1 MQQSGTSP
9 ASPAPL
15 PRAVFGRIYIATVF
29 VAGLAVAGVSLY
41 QLDKHPIGY
50 AWLTLAVLTVA
61 SGAFAIKLPAIPAT
75 ISVSETFVFMLV
87 LLYGAAP
94 ATITVALDGLIVT
107 LFRRKREL
115 KRIAF
120 NLAEPA
126 VSVWVA
132 SQVFAGLVGVG
143 PLDLQSIRPG
153 ALILPMFLLSTVYF
167 LLNSGLT
174 AIAVTSETGTPPYV
188 VWRTHF
194 MWLSLNYFGGASI
207 ALLLV
212 LQSGDLSLRDLG
224 VVLPLLVITYLTFKT
239 SMARVEDARSHLG
252 ALNKLYLSTVE
263 TLAMAIDAKDQITH
277 GHIRRVQ
284 TYAVALARALGVKDE
299 AQIKAIES
307 AALLHDMGKLA
318 VPEHILNKPGKLTAA
333 EYEKMK
339 LHAPVG
345 ADILSAIEF
354 PYPVVPIVR
363 HHHENWDGTGYPDRL
378 TGLDIPI
385 GARIL
390 AVADCF
396 DALTS
401 DRPYRPAL
409 SDVQAF
415 EIIEERKGKMYDP
428 LVVDAFTRVYEDV
441 GASVL
446 PPAVSQHALSHIARS
461 AAEEH
466 ERRQQA
472 WPALAAPTSADETLW
487 LCELWESM
495 ASRTTFGDAAEIVAR
510 HLRRMTPANLV
521 AFYRYDTDRD
531 EIVLCEAAGFG
542 EEFLEGLRLAV
553 GDGLSGWVAAHRET
567 IANSDPSFDLQD
579 RGSRFTP
586 RLESALSTPLIVGG
600 SVVGVM
606 TLYAFRK
613 DAFTD
618 QHRRSVELLSG
629 QIALALREAA
639 LYEWNRAVEFSDP
652 VTGLPN
658 ARRLDRL
665 LNSPGVLERHLN
677 GSFGFIG
684 FSVESPAQGS
694 VDAHATIFRLAQ
706 AVGGALSP
714 TDVAFRSGEFEIVVL
729 VLDDASRRADEI
741 VEQVRSSFAEATGG
755 ALRSACAFKPADG
768 RTLHTLRVA
777 VQQRL
782 SPSRGDEHVT
792 PPIFAGLPSRRSA
805 HAVPLK
811 HTRVESLPARPR

>member
-1 MQQSGTSP
+1 MPQSEMTL
-9 ASPAPL
+9 ASPSSV
-15 PRAVFGRIYIATVF
+15 PRAVFGRVYVATVF

-50 AWLTLAVLTVA
+50 DWLTLAVLTVA
-61 SGAFAIKLPAIPAT
+61 SGAFAIRLPAIPAT

-94 ATITVALDGLIVT
+94 ATITVALDGLVVT
-107 LFRRKREL
+107 FFRRNREL

-126 VSVWVA
+126 VSIWVA
-132 SQVFAGLVGVG
+132 SQVFTGLVGGG
-143 PLDLQSIRPG
+143 PLDLQTIRPG
-153 ALILPMFLLSTVYF
+153 ALILPMCLLSTVYF

-194 MWLSLNYFGGASI
+194 MWLSLSYFGGASI

-212 LQSGDLSLRDLG
+212 LKSGDLSLRDLG

-239 SMARVEDARSHLG
+239 SMARVEDTKRHLG

-284 TYAVALARALGVKDE
+284 TYAVALARALGVNDE

-378 TGLDIPI
+378 AGLDIPI

-390 AVADCF
+390 AVVDCF

-409 SDVQAF
+409 SDAQAF
-415 EIIEERKGKMYDP
+415 EIIEERKGRMYDP
-428 LVVDAFTRVYEDV
+428 LVVDAFRRVHEEV
-441 GASVL
+441 GATVL
-446 PPAVSQHALSHIARS
+446 SPGVSQHALSHIARS
-461 AAEEH
+461 AVEDH
-466 ERRQQA
+466 DRRQQA
-472 WPALAAPTSADETLW
+472 WPALTAPTSADETLW

-495 ASRTTFGDAAEIVAR
+495 ASRTAFGDAAEIVAR

-521 AFYRYDTDRD
+521 AFYRYDPDRD

-542 EEFLEGLRLAV
+542 EEFVEGIRLAV

-567 IANSDPSFDLQD
+567 IANSDPTFDLQD
-579 RGSRFTP
+579 RGARFTP
-586 RLESALSTPLIVGG
+586 PLESALSTPLIVSG
-600 SVVGVM
+600 SLVGVM
-606 TLYAFRK
+606 TLYAFRRN
-613 DAFTD
+613 AFTD
-618 QHRRSVELLSG
+618 AHRRSVQLLSG

-665 LNSPGVLERHLN
+665 LNSPGVLERHLD
-677 GSFGFIG
+677 GSFGFVG
-684 FSVESPAQGS
+684 FSVEPPAHGPI
-694 VDAHATIFRLAQ
+694 DAHATIFRLAQ
-706 AVGGALSP
+706 AVGGALRP
-714 TDVAFRSGEFEIVVL
+714 TDVAFRSGEFEVVVL
-729 VLDDASRRADEI
+729 VLDDASRRGDEI
-741 VEQVRSSFAEATGG
+741 VEHVRSSFADAGG
-755 ALRSACAFKPADG
+755 GSFRSACAFKPADG
-768 RTLHTLRVA
+768 RTLHTLRLA
-777 VQQRL
+777 VQKRL
-782 SPSRGDEHVT
+782 RPSRDAESVAH
-792 PPIFAGLPSRRSA
+792 PIVPDVHARPS
-805 HAVPLK
+805 AVAFKP
-811 HTRVESLPARPR
+811 TRVEPLPVRPR